1 MPDIYPWLRGIG
13 FRFDPERVHHVALAG
28 HGALGRVRRIRPP
41 GTAVEVMG
49 IEFPNVVGLAA
60 GYDKDAAAWRGLA
73 AVGFGHLE
81 IGTVTPKP
89 QPGNARP
96 RIFRFVKDQA
106 MVNRMGFPSAGADV
120 VARRL
125 GQARG
130 SGVVIGVSIGPN
142 GFSDPDQAAA
152 DYEALVMQFAP
163 LADYLAVNVSSPN
176 TKGLR
181 RLEMAESLA
190 PVLGRISAARDAAE
204 RRVPVAVKLS
214 PDIDPSLL
222 DGVVGAIEAAGLDGV
237 VVTNTTT
244 QRPGGVGESEIGGL
258 SGGPLRELALGV
270 LEHVRSL
277 TELPLIAS
285 GGIMTADDARRRL
298 EAGAALVQLYTGFV
312 YRGPRLVKEIATLG

>member
-244 QRPGGVGESEIGGL
+244 QRPGGVGESETGGL

-312 YRGPRLVKEIATLG
+312 YRGPRLVREIARLG